1 MKPQADHAAA
11 NFLRPTTLSSSSDAV
26 QDVHGVG
33 DDGFTHVE
41 GDGMGSN
48 PLWPARGVDLHGPA
62 LVAASFGTR
71 TWMARRQDRIT
82 PRSATALE

>member
-1 MKPQADHAAA
+1 
-11 NFLRPTTLSSSSDAV
+11 
-26 QDVHGVG
+26 
-33 DDGFTHVE
+33 
-41 GDGMGSN
+41 MGSN
-48 PLWPARGVDLHGPA
+48 LLWPALGVDLHGPA